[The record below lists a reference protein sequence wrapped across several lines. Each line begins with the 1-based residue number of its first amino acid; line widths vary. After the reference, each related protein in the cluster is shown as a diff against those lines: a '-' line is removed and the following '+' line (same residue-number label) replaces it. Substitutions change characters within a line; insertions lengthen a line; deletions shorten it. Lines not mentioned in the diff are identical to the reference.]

1 MVQTE
6 DMGRSDRRY
15 THPMSFLRH
24 RLARTFGLFWFLPAV
39 MVLFSVALAQS
50 LIVLERHLGVPGS
63 LEFVYAGGESG
74 ARSLLSA
81 MTGMSIGVAGTLFSI
96 TIAAL
101 SSVISTMG
109 PRLLHSF
116 LADRGIQATLGIFLA
131 TFAFSLFSLRAVSA
145 GTGDTVFIPHYNVSV
160 AMVYVALCV
169 GFLVYYINHMAQSIN
184 MTRVVNL
191 LTGDLS
197 RALERGTDVAEEQ
210 GDVSR
215 AADGF
220 FDDATAVVTDRC
232 GYVQQVDYPR
242 LADIAEENDCVVQLL
257 VRPGDYLLT
266 GSEIARVVHGEGVP
280 DGITDCLL
288 LGANRDDSQD
298 LEFAVNQL
306 LEVGVRALSPGTND
320 PFTAMG
326 VIDRFAESL
335 ARLENRELPRGV
347 ITRDDMLRVEFAV
360 TTFKGL
366 IDTMFHQLRQ
376 NASGCTAVYIRLLD
390 RLGDVAGIVTDRKR
404 LDHLRRHA
412 DLVWAD
418 AQRTVA
424 NSGDLDDIRLR
435 YRRAQKAC
443 AHRARGV
450 ESLGD

>member
-1 MVQTE
+1 
-6 DMGRSDRRY
+6 
-15 THPMSFLRH
+15 MSFLRH
-24 RLARTFGLFWFLPAV
+24 RLVRAFGLFWFLPAV
-39 MVLFSVALAQS
+39 MVLFSVALAQA

-63 LEFVYAGGESG
+63 LAFVYAGGESG

-145 GTGDTVFIPHYNVSV
+145 GTGDTIFIPHYNVSA
-160 AMVYVALCV
+160 AMIYAALCV

-197 RALERGTDVAEEQ
+197 RALERGTEAAEEQ
-210 GDVSR
+210 GDVPR
-215 AADGF
+215 AGDGF
-220 FDDATAVVTDRC
+220 FDGAATSVFTERG

-242 LADIAEENDCVVQLL
+242 LADIAEKHDCVVQLL
-257 VRPGDYLLT
+257 VRPGNYLLT
-266 GSEIARVVHGEGVP
+266 GSEIARVVYGGDVP
-280 DGITDCLL
+280 EGITDCLL
-288 LGANRDDSQD
+288 LGSSRDDSQD
-298 LEFAVNQL
+298 LEFSVNQL

-347 ITRDDMLRVEFAV
+347 ISRNGTLRVEFDV
-360 TTFKGL
+360 TTFEGL
-366 IDTMFHQLRQ
+366 VDTMFHQLRQ
-376 NASGCTAVYIRLLD
+376 NATGCTAVYIRLLE
-390 RLGDVAGIVTDRKR
+390 RLGDVAGIVTARKR
-404 LDHLRRHA
+404 LDHLRRHV
-412 DLVWAD
+412 DLVWDD
-418 AQRTVA
+418 ARRTVTNA
-424 NSGDLDDIRLR
+424 GDLEDIRLR
-435 YRRAQKAC
+435 YRRARKAC
-443 AHRARGV
+443 ARRARGADV
-450 ESLGD
+450 VGD